1 MQVELSGIVFSVGD
15 AVQVTDKLT
24 KREFVLEVTEVEVS
38 KDGSEFT
45 KTHHYPMSLLNSNVD
60 KLSPADSGK
69 QATIKGNIDGKKFT
83 RKDGSI
89 GFMLSATAWY
99 VKLGEAVETVDA
111 EEVIDDDLPF

>member
-15 AVQVTDKLT
+15 AIQVTDKLT
-24 KREFVLEVTEVEVS
+24 KREFVLEVTEQ
-38 KDGSEFT
+38 DGEYT

-99 VKLGEAVETVDA
+99 VKLGEAVEIVDA
-111 EEVIDDDLPF
+111 EEVDDNDMPF

>member
-1 MQVELSGIVFSVGD
+1 MQVELNGIVFSVGD
-15 AVQVTDKLT
+15 AIQVTDKLT
-24 KREFVLEVTEVEVS
+24 KREFVLEVTEQ
-38 KDGSEFT
+38 DGEFA
-45 KTHHYPMSLLNSNVD
+45 KTQHYPMSLLNSNVD

-69 QATIKGNIDGKKFT
+69 QANIKGNIDGKKFN

-111 EEVIDDDLPF
+111 EEVIDDENLPF

>member
-15 AVQVTDKLT
+15 AIQVTDKLT
-24 KREFVLEVTEVEVS
+24 KREFVLEVTEQ
-38 KDGSEFT
+38 DGEYT

-111 EEVIDDDLPF
+111 EEVVDESDLPF

>member
-15 AVQVTDKLT
+15 AVVVSDKLT
-24 KREFVLEVTEVEVS
+24 KREFVLEVIEE
-38 KDGSEFT
+38 DGEYT
-45 KTHHYPMSLLNSNVD
+45 KTQHYPMSLLNGNVD

-69 QATIKGNIDGKKFT
+69 QATIKGNIDGKKFN

-99 VKLGEAVETVDA
+99 VKLGEVAETVNA
-111 EEVIDDDLPF
+111 EEVVDDSLDLPF

>member
-15 AVQVTDKLT
+15 AIQVTDKLT
-24 KREFVLEVTEVEVS
+24 KREFVLEVTEQ
-38 KDGSEFT
+38 DGEYT

-99 VKLGEAVETVDA
+99 VKLGEAVETVNA
-111 EEVIDDDLPF
+111 EEVVDDDMPF